1 MKRDQVLNLLKNNAA
16 NVSRAETVLDIIY
29 NKIYEEAMRGKG
41 CLEMMW
47 QYKEPVEGLVLHR
60 LKEDGYDITYT
71 SLEPRIV
78 LISWI

>member
-1 MKRDQVLNLLKNNAA
+1 MKREQVLNLMKNNAA
-16 NVSRAETVLDIIY
+16 NVAKAETVLDIIY
-29 NKIYEEAMRGKG
+29 NKIYDEAMRGKG

-60 LKEDGYDITYT
+60 LKEDGYDVSYITM
-71 SLEPRIV
+71 EPRMV